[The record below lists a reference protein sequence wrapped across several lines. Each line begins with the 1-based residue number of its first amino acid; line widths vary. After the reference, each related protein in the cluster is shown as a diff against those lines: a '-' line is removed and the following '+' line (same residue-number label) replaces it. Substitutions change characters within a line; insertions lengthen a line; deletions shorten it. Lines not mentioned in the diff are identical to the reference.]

1 VQYLEHLASGND
13 ATLYTVEGEFD
24 GPVKRYVVTTPETRA
39 ICNQPEL
46 LGVDFGHQLARASA
60 RALQLLPERDS
71 IAGTRQERVCVVH
84 FLRGGLN
91 FGLREG
97 LFSAYG
103 FNRHASCFMSS
114 QRRKVDGRWQVE
126 EDMYRKLHIP
136 RHAVLMVGD
145 VVATGITVDN
155 GLGVILDH
163 LKEIGSSV
171 RRLVFFTIG
180 CHKLEKVLEKYHQE
194 CAEAFEEFEGSTAV
208 YFEGKFKLVDSQ
220 TDLKI
225 GIPGTDLIR
234 KDCQLAPEF
243 ALSQYERLAYPL
255 ERCTIYDAGSRAFD
269 IPGYLTDVR
278 HYWRKVSDLA
288 DEGMTLTEALHE
300 RWPEPW
306 RDAVLAGD
314 HKTYEAECRRHW
326 PGVERLLLDQLWE
339 KTRLRWSPEF
349 VDKAGHSSALAELAH
364 LRLRELAVVG
374 E

>member
-1 VQYLEHLASGND
+1 MQYLEHVTTGHD
-13 ATLYTVEGEFD
+13 ATLYSIHGEFD

-46 LGVDFGHQLARASA
+46 LGADFGHQLARASA
-60 RALQLLPERDS
+60 RSLHLLPERES
-71 IAGTRQERVCVVH
+71 ISGTRQERVCVVH

-97 LFSAYG
+97 LFQAYG

-136 RHAVLMVGD
+136 RHAVLMLGD

-155 GLGVILDH
+155 GLVVILDH

-180 CHKLEKVLEKYHQE
+180 CHKLEKVLEKYHEQ
-194 CAEAFEEFEGSTAV
+194 CAEAFEEYEGATAV
-208 YFEGKFKLVDSQ
+208 YFEGKFRLVDSQ

-234 KDCQLAPEF
+234 KDCLLAPEF
-243 ALSQYERLAYPL
+243 ALSQYERMSYPL

-288 DEGMTLTEALHE
+288 DEGMTLTEALEE

-306 RDAVLAGD
+306 KDAVLAGD
-314 HKTYEAECRRHW
+314 HDTYLANCAKHW
-326 PGVERLLLDQLWE
+326 PKADPLQLERLWE
-339 KTRLRWSPEF
+339 QTRLRWSDEF
-349 VDKAGHSSALAELAH
+349 RAHADHSSALAELAH